1 MVNFARL
8 KAFTCRNFAD
18 FLQTRNTAVTGLVK
32 KFELPESRISL
43 ESQRKFWAPFLAS
56 SHLAKD
62 IFGNQLDPNN
72 FALDHFLPWTFVV
85 HNQIWNL
92 TPMDRSLNS
101 SKRDQIPR
109 DSYIRPLALQHK
121 ILVRYHFSKDRK
133 RSEDIFTE
141 YENFLG

>member
-1 MVNFARL
+1 MAEIFFGKLRASQRL
-8 KAFTCRNFAD
+8 TYWNFAD
-18 FLQTRNTAVTGLVK
+18 FLQTRNTAVPGLVK

-43 ESQRKFWAPFLAS
+43 ETQRKFWAPFLTS

-101 SKRDQIPR
+101 SKSDQIPR
-109 DSYIRPLALQHK
+109 DSYIRRLRCSIKLGSIPFFQRQKTL
-121 ILVRYHFSKDRK
+121 RG
-133 RSEDIFTE
+133 
-141 YENFLG
+141 FLYRV